1 MGRGSQWASVSLPP
15 APIRRATP
23 EEREATA
30 AMVADMLARRERYA
44 AVHAQRKARTTP
56 EQRARRAARDEV
68 RKLWGLLHEAAEA
81 SRWARIETALD
92 GFMAF
97 ECRAKADALRA
108 KLAERTARVYA
119 RAAAGCVVCAEF
131 IADNEADALY
141 FAAFNDPAGSL
152 QQ

>member
-15 APIRRATP
+15 VPIRRATP

-30 AMVADMLARRERYA
+30 AMIADILARRERYA
-44 AVHAQRKARTTP
+44 AAHAQRKARTTP

-68 RKLWGLLHEAAEA
+68 RKLRGLLHEAAEA

-92 GFMAF
+92 GLMAF

-108 KLAERTARVYA
+108 KLTQRTRRV
-119 RAAAGCVVCAEF
+119 
-131 IADNEADALY
+131 
-141 FAAFNDPAGSL
+141 
-152 QQ
+152 